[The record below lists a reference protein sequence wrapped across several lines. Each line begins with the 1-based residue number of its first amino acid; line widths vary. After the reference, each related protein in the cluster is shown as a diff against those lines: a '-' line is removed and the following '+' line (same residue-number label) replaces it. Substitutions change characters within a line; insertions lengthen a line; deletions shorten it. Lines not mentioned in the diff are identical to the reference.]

1 MKFRLCLPAPE
12 HQATYRS
19 YITELGDE
27 NRIPFPLDF
36 DHSDFTAWLAR
47 VDTISKGIGVPEGF
61 VPSTTFFLMDGDE
74 LIGVSNLR
82 HYLSALLREHG
93 GHIGLGVRP
102 SRRGQGIG
110 NQLMALTIAEARK
123 RGIDEIHIHCLK
135 DNLASANTIR
145 RNGGQLQSEGV
156 VDGQNLQRFV
166 VAALP
171 SNPRH
176 PAT

>member
-1 MKFRLCLPAPE
+1 MNFRLCLPASE
-12 HQATYRS
+12 HEATYRS

-36 DHSDFTAWLAR
+36 DHSDFKAWLER
-47 VDTISKGIGVPEGF
+47 VEGISKGIGVPEGY
-61 VPSTTFFLMDGDE
+61 VSSTTFFLMDGDE

-82 HYLSALLREHG
+82 HYLNDLIREHG

-102 SRRGQGIG
+102 SNRGQGIG
-110 NQLMALTIAEARK
+110 NQLMAMTIEEARK

-156 VDGQNLQRFV
+156 VDGENLQRFV
-166 VAALP
+166 VAVLP

>member
-1 MKFRLCLPAPE
+1 MTLSLVKPAAE
-12 HQATYRS
+12 HQQTYFS

-36 DHSDFTAWLAR
+36 DHSDFNVWLER
-47 VDTISKGIGVPEGF
+47 VDGISKGIGVPEGY

-74 LIGVSNLR
+74 LIGMSNLR
-82 HYLSALLREHG
+82 HYLSDLIREHG

-102 SRRGQGIG
+102 SQRGRGIG

-123 RGIDEIHIHCLK
+123 RGINEIHIHCLK

-145 RNGGQLQSEGV
+145 RNGGILESEGEI
-156 VDGQNLQRFV
+156 DGESLQRYV
-166 VAALP
+166 VTAFP
-171 SNPRH
+171 N
-176 PAT
+176 T